1 MLSLHDYVLFSFML
15 SAVLGAIC
23 SIVFPFSWLVDEV
36 LRDWQNGKH
45 TFFYYIPFVYLVL
58 WLIVYPI
65 GCVAFWF
72 LSS

>member
-1 MLSLHDYVLFSFML
+1 MLSLHDYVFAAVMI

-23 SIVFPFSWLVDEV
+23 SIVFPFSCLADGKLCNWEND
-36 LRDWQNGKH
+36 KH
-45 TFFYYIPFVYLVL
+45 TFFYYVPFVYLVL

-72 LSS
+72 LNT

>member
-1 MLSLHDYVLFSFML
+1 MPSLHDYVFMSVVI

-23 SIVFPFSWLVDEV
+23 GGVFPYSWLIDGM
-36 LRDWQNGKH
+36 LCDWDSSKH

-65 GCVAFWF
+65 GCVVFWF
-72 LSS
+72 LNT